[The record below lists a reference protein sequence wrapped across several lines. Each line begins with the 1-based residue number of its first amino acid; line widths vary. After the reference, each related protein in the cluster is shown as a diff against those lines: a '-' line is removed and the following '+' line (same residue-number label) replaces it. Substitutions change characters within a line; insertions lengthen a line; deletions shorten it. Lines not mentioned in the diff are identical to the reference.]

1 MSAKTRLQKLES
13 VKRDIETPVYRFT
26 QEVRADGNRFYFI
39 DSAEVDAAK
48 YAKDHAEYMR
58 LRTDSKMPN
67 ELIIHCNGES
77 EPSGSVIIYAT
88 E

>member
-1 MSAKTRLQKLES
+1 MNIKARIQKLES

-26 QEVRADGNRFYFI
+26 QEVRADGSRFYFI
-39 DSAEVDAAK
+39 DGVEVDAEK
-48 YAKDHAEYMR
+48 YVKEQAEYMC
-58 LRTDSKMPN
+58 LHTDSKMPN

-77 EPSGSVIIYAT
+77 ESSGSVIIHAT